1 MCPVSDRFALKT
13 TLAGVQATLLGV
25 LFVTFFESVFPL
37 PLVGFVL
44 GIFGTG
50 LFVLGI
56 RAG

>member
-1 MCPVSDRFALKT
+1 MSDRFALKT